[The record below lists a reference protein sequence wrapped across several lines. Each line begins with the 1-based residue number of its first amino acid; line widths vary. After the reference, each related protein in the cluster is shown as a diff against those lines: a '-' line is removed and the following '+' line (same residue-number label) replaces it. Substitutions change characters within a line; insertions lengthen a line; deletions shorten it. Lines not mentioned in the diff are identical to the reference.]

1 MAEKNNKQIDIFKEL
16 GIEQINENIQKY
28 YSIMAYGKSGTGKT
42 TLATRENNAFII
54 DIHED
59 GTQVTREGFV
69 KKVDNYIAFRNTIA
83 SIEKIVNAG
92 RKKGKLIDVVVI
104 ETAQKLRDIT
114 PVSYTHLTLPTKA

>member
-1 MAEKNNKQIDIFKEL
+1 
-16 GIEQINENIQKY
+16 
-28 YSIMAYGKSGTGKT
+28 MAYGKSGTGKT

-92 RKKGKLIDVVVI
+92 RKRKVN
-104 ETAQKLRDIT
+104 
-114 PVSYTHLTLPTKA
+114 